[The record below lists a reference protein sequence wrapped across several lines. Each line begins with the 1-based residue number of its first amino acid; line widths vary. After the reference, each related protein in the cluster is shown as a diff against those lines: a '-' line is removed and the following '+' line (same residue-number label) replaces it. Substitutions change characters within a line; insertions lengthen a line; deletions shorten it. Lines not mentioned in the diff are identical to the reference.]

1 MECCMCRGAVPETQE
16 YTEENNGRSRKDWEV
31 MKKILKPD
39 RIITGD
45 GKTVL
50 EKQAVLLEGDRILK
64 VGTPEVLSQEALDA
78 MTEELPGCSLL
89 PGLIDMHVHISGLY
103 LRPEK
108 AEMQANPAYLMLMVY
123 KHLQDALSVGI
134 TTLRGVGEA
143 KGIGEAVRKGYRKGF
158 IKGPRYITC
167 ERSLTRTG
175 GHGSTGEVA
184 KIEVDGPWN
193 LRQAVRNNLKEG
205 ADWIKVMDSHR
216 NSGSEFT
223 LEELCAV
230 TDEVHRNGRKCAI
243 HAGTVESIAFAV
255 EAGFDTIEH
264 GCFLDEALCEKAIRK
279 GLAWI
284 PTIYVYEKS
293 TAYMRSVTKNPG
305 KAELDSFR
313 FLDETNDA
321 YKVNFLRN
329 YRAGLLIATGTDI
342 CFPEF
347 FITPIAEEIKTFVK
361 LGLTPLEAL
370 QCATENGAR
379 ILGMEDEI
387 GLVKEGL
394 CADLLVV
401 KGNPAERIEDVENVL
416 QVYRAGE
423 LLVDNA

>member
-1 MECCMCRGAVPETQE
+1 
-16 YTEENNGRSRKDWEV
+16 
-31 MKKILKPD
+31 MKIIKAD

-45 GKTVL
+45 GSTVVRDG
-50 EKQAVLLEGDRILK
+50 AVLIDGDRIKK
-64 VGTPEVLSQEALDA
+64 VGTL
-78 MTEELPGCSLL
+78 EELQRIAPDAETEICDGCTLL

-103 LRPEK
+103 QRPEK

-143 KGIGEAVRKGYRKGF
+143 KGIGEAVRKGYHKGY
-158 IKGPRYITC
+158 IKGPRYVTC

-193 LRQAVRNNLKEG
+193 LRQAVRNNIKEG

-216 NSGSEFT
+216 GHLSEYT

-230 TDEVHRNGRKCAI
+230 TDEAHRNRKKCAI
-243 HAGTVESIAFAV
+243 HAGTEESVAFAV

-264 GCFLDEALCEKAIRK
+264 GCYLDEELCARAIEK
-279 GLAWI
+279 GLAWV
-284 PTIYVYEKS
+284 PTVFVYMNS
-293 TAYMRSVTKNPG
+293 ADYMRRITPNPT
-305 KAELDSFR
+305 KAELSGIR
-313 FLDETNDA
+313 FLEDTVDA
-321 YKVNFLRN
+321 YHKNFLRN
-329 YRAGLLIATGTDI
+329 YKAGILMATGTDI
-342 CFPEF
+342 CFPEM
-347 FITPIAEEIKTFVK
+347 FITPIYSEIETFVK
-361 LGLTPLEAL
+361 LGLTPLEAI
-370 QCATENGAR
+370 QCATENGAK
-379 ILGMEDEI
+379 ILDMADEI

-394 CADLLVV
+394 CADLLLV
-401 KGNPAERIEDVENVL
+401 KGDPAERIEDVENVE

-423 LLVDNA
+423 LLVNNKR